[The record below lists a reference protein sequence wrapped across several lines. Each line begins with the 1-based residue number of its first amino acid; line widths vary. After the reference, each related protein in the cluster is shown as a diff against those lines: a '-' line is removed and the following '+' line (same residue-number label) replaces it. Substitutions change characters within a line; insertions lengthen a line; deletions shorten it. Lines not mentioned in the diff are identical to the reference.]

1 MGRIIDDGKFKASGF
16 QECGKEEQ
24 AGTVIKSKEFS
35 HHSYRSRGVKEEG
48 KHQPPLE
55 RGTGEASL

>member
-1 MGRIIDDGKFKASGF
+1 MMGNSKLVVFKNVGRKNRLEA
-16 QECGKEEQ
+16 
-24 AGTVIKSKEFS
+24 VIKSKEFS